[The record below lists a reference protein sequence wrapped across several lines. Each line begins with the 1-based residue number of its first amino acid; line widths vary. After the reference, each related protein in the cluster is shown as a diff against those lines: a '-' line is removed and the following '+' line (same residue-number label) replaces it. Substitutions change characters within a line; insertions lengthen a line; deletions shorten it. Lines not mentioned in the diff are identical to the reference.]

1 MDIFDEE
8 QLGEEIFSNSSEE
21 EEIIIESDSGS
32 DYEVEIESDSEIA
45 SIDGVQYYYND
56 LDSENLNDICDE
68 EDDFIDEPRVNNQ
81 YCIGLCGRPLF
92 QSKILLLSCV
102 SAKTFLKYKLDDILL
117 YLVQMSLTLWRGRPK
132 INILKISINE
142 RGEYVAITK
151 TFWLKII
158 QRKWKKIYK
167 ERCDTLKKMKS
178 LVYLRN
184 REINGIS
191 TYYPSLNGLY
201 YYGNLNTLVK

>member
-8 QLGEEIFSNSSEE
+8 QLGEEMFSNNSE

-32 DYEVEIESDSEIA
+32 DYEVEIESDTEIA

-56 LDSENLNDICDE
+56 LNSENFYNICDDE
-68 EDDFIDEPRVNNQ
+68 ELFIDEPRINNK
-81 YCIGLCGRPLF
+81 YYIGLSGRPLF
-92 QSKILLLSCV
+92 HSKILLLSCV

-117 YLVQMSLTLWRGRPK
+117 YLVEMSLTLWRGRPK
-132 INILKISINE
+132 INILQIFINE
-142 RGEYVAITK
+142 RDQYVAITK

-191 TYYPSLNGLY
+191 TYFPGLNGLY

>member
-8 QLGEEIFSNSSEE
+8 QLGEEMFSNNSE

-117 YLVQMSLTLWRGRPK
+117 YLIQMSLTLWRGRPK

-167 ERCDTLKKMKS
+167 ERCDILKKMKS

-184 REINGIS
+184 RETNSIS
-191 TYYPSLNGLY
+191 TYYPSLSGLY
-201 YYGNLNTLVK
+201 YYGNLNTFVK

>member
-1 MDIFDEE
+1 
-8 QLGEEIFSNSSEE
+8 
-21 EEIIIESDSGS
+21 
-32 DYEVEIESDSEIA
+32 
-45 SIDGVQYYYND
+45 
-56 LDSENLNDICDE
+56 
-68 EDDFIDEPRVNNQ
+68 
-81 YCIGLCGRPLF
+81 
-92 QSKILLLSCV
+92 
-102 SAKTFLKYKLDDILL
+102 
-117 YLVQMSLTLWRGRPK
+117 MSLTLWRGRPK

>member
-8 QLGEEIFSNSSEE
+8 QLGEEMFSNNSE

-184 REINGIS
+184 REINSIS
-191 TYYPSLNGLY
+191 TYFPSLNGLY
-201 YYGNLNTLVK
+201 YYGNLNTFVK

>member
-8 QLGEEIFSNSSEE
+8 QLGEEMFSNNSE

-32 DYEVEIESDSEIA
+32 DYEVEIESDTEIA

-56 LDSENLNDICDE
+56 LNSENFYNICDDE
-68 EDDFIDEPRVNNQ
+68 ELFIDEPRRNNQ
-81 YCIGLCGRPLF
+81 YYIGLCGRPLF

-102 SAKTFLKYKLDDILL
+102 SAKTFLKYKLDDIVL
-117 YLVQMSLTLWRGRPK
+117 YLVEMSLTLWRGRPK
-132 INILKISINE
+132 INILQIFINE
-142 RGEYVAITK
+142 RDQYVAITK

-184 REINGIS
+184 REINSIS
-191 TYYPSLNGLY
+191 TYFPSLNGLY

>member
-8 QLGEEIFSNSSEE
+8 QLGEEMFSNNSE

-32 DYEVEIESDSEIA
+32 DYEVEIESDTEIA

-56 LDSENLNDICDE
+56 LNSENFYSICDDE
-68 EDDFIDEPRVNNQ
+68 ELFIDEPRRNNQ
-81 YCIGLCGRPLF
+81 YYIGLCGRPLF

-117 YLVQMSLTLWRGRPK
+117 YLVEMSLTLWRGRPK
-132 INILKISINE
+132 INILQIFINE
-142 RGEYVAITK
+142 RDQYVAITK

-191 TYYPSLNGLY
+191 TYFPGLNGLY